1 MITRPSM
8 PLYEVEPPS
17 APARYTRTA
26 MVLHWLIALGIIV
39 NVALALSADYLPDDW
54 VRPVIN
60 THKSIGITVLGLAI
74 LRLLWRF
81 SHQPPALPESF
92 PKWER
97 ASAHIAHV
105 LLYVLIFALPLSG
118 WLHDSAWKDALTH
131 PMQLFGLVNWPR
143 IGFIT
148 DQPPEFK
155 EYLHN
160 LFGSIH
166 TWFGY
171 ALYVLLALHIGGALK
186 HEWIDH
192 HSVLRRMLPKK

>member
-1 MITRPSM
+1 MTARPDT
-8 PLYEVEPPS
+8 PLYEADPPS
-17 APARYTRTA
+17 TGSRYTRTA
-26 MVLHWLIALGIIV
+26 MTLHWLIALGILT
-39 NVALALSADYLPDDW
+39 NVVLALSADYLPDDW

-74 LRLLWRF
+74 LRVLWRF
-81 SHQPPALPESF
+81 SHRPPALPESF

-97 ASAHIAHV
+97 ASAHLAHW

-143 IGFIT
+143 IGFIM
-148 DQPPEFK
+148 DQPPAFK

-160 LFGSIH
+160 FFGSLH

-171 ALYVLLALHIGGALK
+171 ALYVLLALHVGGALK
-186 HEWIDH
+186 HEWIDR
-192 HSVLRRMLPKK
+192 HSVIRRMLP